1 MPAMSKLVLIAF
13 VTGVVALALAGCGGS
28 GSSSGK
34 MTVTGR
40 AIAGPTCPVER
51 PGDPACA
58 PRPVAGATLVV
69 TTSNGAEVDRTRTAA
84 DGTFT
89 LLLPEG
95 DLTLVPRPVEGLMG
109 TAEAIPLTVRLA
121 SPLPPLEVRY
131 DTGIR

>member
-1 MPAMSKLVLIAF
+1 MICLFALGLTGCAGPAA
-13 VTGVVALALAGCGGS
+13 
-28 GSSSGK
+28 SSGK
-34 MTVTGR
+34 VAVSGR
-40 AIAGPTCPVER
+40 AVAGPTCPVER

-58 PRPVAGATLVV
+58 PRTVAGATLVV
-69 TTSNGAEVDRTRTAA
+69 TTSNGAEVGRTRTAE

-109 TAEAIPLTVRLA
+109 TAEPIPLVVRLA
-121 SPLPPLEVRY
+121 SPPPPVEVRY

>member
-1 MPAMSKLVLIAF
+1 MSRFVPIALAA
-13 VTGVVALALAGCGGS
+13 GALALVLAGCAAAGPSGG
-28 GSSSGK
+28 K
-34 MTVTGR
+34 VTVTGR
-40 AIAGPTCPVER
+40 AVAGPTCPVER

-58 PRPVAGATLVV
+58 PRPVAGATLIV

-84 DGTFT
+84 DGTFV

-109 TAEAIPLTVRLA
+109 TAEPIPLLLRLA
-121 SPLPPLEVRY
+121 SPPPPLEVRY

>member
-1 MPAMSKLVLIAF
+1 MSRLGPVVLVVMGILAF
-13 VTGVVALALAGCGGS
+13 GLSGCTGSA
-28 GSSSGK
+28 SSGGK
-34 MTVTGR
+34 VTVSGR
-40 AIAGPTCPVER
+40 AVAGPTCPVER

-69 TTSNGAEVDRTRTAA
+69 TTSNGAEVARTRTAE

-95 DLTLVPRPVEGLMG
+95 DLTLEPRPVEGLLG
-109 TAEAIPLTVRLA
+109 TPDPISLVVRLA
-121 SPLPPLEVRY
+121 SPQPPVEVRY

>member
-1 MPAMSKLVLIAF
+1 MPRIPALV
-13 VTGVVALALAGCGGS
+13 TVVCVLAIALAGCGAA
-28 GSSSGK
+28 GSSTGK
-34 MTVTGR
+34 VTVTGR
-40 AIAGPTCPVER
+40 AVAGPTCPVER

-58 PRPVAGATLVV
+58 PRPVAGATIVV
-69 TTSNGAEVDRTRTAA
+69 TTSNGAEVDRTRTAP

-109 TAEAIPLTVRLA
+109 TADPIPLSVRLA
-121 SPLPPLEVRY
+121 SPPAPIEVRY